1 MRVTVAMAVLVW
13 AVNVNALT
21 VSTTI
26 QKPKGYGMAG
36 IEALMNLVQ
45 AVKSAVGQ
53 DKNSDFKEQMAQS
66 ESSGRTDVVNP
77 EGFMG
82 AYQFG
87 EDRLSDFKKDT
98 GMDFSKEQFLKNK
111 DLQDQVFDWHVNDIN
126 SYIDSRNLDKFIGT
140 EVDGI
145 TITREGLVAGAHL
158 GGRTG
163 LRKYLETDGKYN
175 PEDSN
180 GTSISDYVKK
190 FST

>member
-26 QKPKGYGMAG
+26 QRQKEFGMAG
-36 IEALMNLVQ
+36 IDALMNLVQ
-45 AVKSAVGQ
+45 QVKSLVGQ
-53 DKNSDFKEQMAQS
+53 DENSDFKEQMAQS

-98 GMDFSKEQFLKNK
+98 GMDFSKEQFLKDK

-126 SYIDSRNLDKFIGT
+126 SYIDSRNLDKYIGT
-140 EVDGI
+140 ELDGI

>member
-36 IEALMNLVQ
+36 IDALMNLVQ